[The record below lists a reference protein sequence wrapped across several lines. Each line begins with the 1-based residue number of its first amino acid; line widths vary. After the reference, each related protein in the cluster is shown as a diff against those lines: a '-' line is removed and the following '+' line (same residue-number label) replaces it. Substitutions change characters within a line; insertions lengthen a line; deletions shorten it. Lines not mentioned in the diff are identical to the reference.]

1 MGRPPM
7 ALTPRTMFKF
17 AFALIAALPVVSGA
31 LAQTQ
36 PVPSSGPAAYACPKT
51 QTLNCMPIV
60 PAERRALCQKDY
72 RDWATKHCPGL
83 QIVY

>member
-1 MGRPPM
+1 M
-7 ALTPRTMFKF
+7 ALTRRKMLKL
-17 AFALIAALPVVSGA
+17 AFGLLAALPVAAAAV
-31 LAQTQ
+31 AQMQ
-36 PVPSSGPAAYACPKT
+36 PAPSPDPATFVCPKT

-60 PAERRALCQKDY
+60 PEERRALCRKDY